1 MQQAVSTGRTNSQLR
16 ERFVRL
22 FKLFLLC
29 LLAAVAN
36 RLLNVFFLYFLGVSL
51 FLDTVFTAAVVFS
64 AGLWPGIATALL
76 AWVGQGALY
85 GGLNPFIIVSVAEV
99 LLIYWLKP
107 SASWVRNPAMLERG
121 IVSVVGVFVKLML
134 LYIAC
139 ALTASVL
146 GGLIDYVYH
155 TVLGVEKFYFSA
167 SDTFKI
173 GFLRGG
179 IPVLAVNIF
188 ARIPVNIVDRFI
200 VILGGYFIS
209 RGVRRII
216 RQAH

>member
-1 MQQAVSTGRTNSQLR
+1 MQQAVSTGRTNPEFR

-36 RLLNVFFLYFLGVSL
+36 RLLNVFSLYFLGVSL
-51 FLDTVFTAAVVFS
+51 FLDTVFTATVVFS
-64 AGLWPGIATALL
+64 AGLWPGIATAILT
-76 AWVGQGALY
+76 WVGQGILY
-85 GGLNPFIIVSVAEV
+85 GSLTPFIFVSVAEV
-99 LLIYWLKP
+99 LLICWLKP
-107 SASWVRNPAMLERG
+107 AASWVQNPAMLEKR
-121 IVSVVGVFVKLML
+121 IASVVGVFVKLML
-134 LYIAC
+134 LYIVC

-173 GFLRGG
+173 GFLRAG

-188 ARIPVNIVDRFI
+188 ARIPVNMVDRFI
-200 VILGGYFIS
+200 VIFGGYFVS
-209 RGVRRII
+209 RGVRRIM
-216 RQAH
+216 R

>member
-1 MQQAVSTGRTNSQLR
+1 MQQAVSTGRTNPEFR

-36 RLLNVFFLYFLGVSL
+36 RLLNVFSLYFLGVSL
-51 FLDTVFTAAVVFS
+51 FLDTVFTATVVFS
-64 AGLWPGIATALL
+64 AGLWPGITTAILT
-76 AWVGQGALY
+76 WVGQGILY
-85 GGLNPFIIVSVAEV
+85 GSLTPFIFVSVAEV
-99 LLIYWLKP
+99 LLICWLKP
-107 SASWVRNPAMLERG
+107 AASWVQNPAMLEKR
-121 IVSVVGVFVKLML
+121 IASVVGVFVKLML
-134 LYIAC
+134 LYIVC

-173 GFLRGG
+173 GFLRAG

-188 ARIPVNIVDRFI
+188 ARIPVNMVDRFI
-200 VILGGYFIS
+200 VIFGGYFVS
-209 RGVRRII
+209 RGVRRIM
-216 RQAH
+216 R